1 MGHRIVLALDIGTSL
16 GWAYQRADGQV
27 RSGCYQLPTGQRQG
41 VRLHA
46 FRVWLVEQLTRLGG
60 EIDTVI
66 WEHAFAQPGVAG
78 EVHHNLVGVLLDFCE
93 RNRITDYHS
102 VEVGTLKG
110 FALAGRARKAGTD
123 RADKEDMIQAAR
135 AAGYPVKGHDEADA
149 VHLLR
154 YEISGQREADI
165 PRLEAARATRKAQAK
180 RRREKVKAANQN
192 AARATA

>member
-1 MGHRIVLALDIGTSL
+1 MKHRIVLALDIGTSL

-66 WEHAFAQPGVAG
+66 WEHAHQQMGAAN
-78 EVHHNLVGVLLDFCE
+78 EVHHNLVGVLLDFAE
-93 RNRITDYHS
+93 RNRVTDYHS
-102 VEVGTLKG
+102 VEVGTLKA
-110 FALAGRARKAGTD
+110 FATGSGA
-123 RADKEDMIQAAR
+123 ADKPAMVKAAR
-135 AAGYPVKGHDEADA
+135 AAGYPVTGHDEADA

-165 PRLEAARATRKAQAK
+165 PRLAAARATRKAQAK
-180 RRREKVKAANQN
+180 KRREKVKAANQN
-192 AARATA
+192 TARATA